1 MKRFLMKTRLTILT
15 LCLAF
20 ALVVSA
26 CQTGAAV
33 GVAAPAANIAPGE
46 TMPEGDLDQPESP
59 TVVFTLQTNVLE
71 GRIVYVGVG
80 GEIDGITN
88 PDLVVQP
95 GGTVRV
101 VLVNGDGMPHDLYLP
116 DFNVK
121 TPLLISKGKTAE
133 LSFTLGE
140 DQTGT
145 YVYFCTQPGHRQ
157 AGQEG
162 RLIVAEP

>member
-1 MKRFLMKTRLTILT
+1 MKRILTLLT

-20 ALVVSA
+20 TFVVSA
-26 CQTGAAV
+26 CQTGAAAV
-33 GVAAPAANIAPGE
+33 GVAAPANIKAGE
-46 TMPEGDLDQPESP
+46 AMLEDGLNQADSP
-59 TVVFTLQTNVLE
+59 STVSFTLQTNVFE

-80 GEIDGITN
+80 GEIDGVTN
-88 PDLVVQP
+88 PDLVVHP
-95 GGTVRV
+95 GETVRV

-133 LSFTLGE
+133 LSFTVGE
-140 DQTGT
+140 NRTGT
-145 YVYFCTQPGHRQ
+145 YVYYCTQPGHRQ

-162 RLIVAEP
+162 KLIVAKP

>member
-1 MKRFLMKTRLTILT
+1 MKTRLSILT

-20 ALVVSA
+20 TFVVSA
-26 CQTGAAV
+26 CQTVAV
-33 GVAAPAANIAPGE
+33 GVAAPAANMAPVE
-46 TMPEGDLDQPESP
+46 TTPEGDQDQPGFP
-59 TVVFTLQTNVLE
+59 TTVVFTLQTDVLE
-71 GRIVYVGVG
+71 GRLVYVGVG

-133 LSFTLGE
+133 VSFTVGE
-140 DQTGT
+140 DQMGT
-145 YVYFCTQPGHRQ
+145 YVYYCTQPGHRQ

-162 RLIVAEP
+162 NLIVAGP